1 MNTTPA
7 KDTPADDELIK
18 VPMGVKPWPK
28 GVEVR
33 HWPFET
39 DSPALDAA
47 TALSRQPGGTH
58 YKEMKWQ
65 PVEFI
70 HANNIP
76 FIEGN
81 IIKYACRWRAKG
93 GIKDL
98 EKIVHY
104 AQLLIEMEQN
114 E

>member
-7 KDTPADDELIK
+7 DGTHSNWRDLNTEDYRDR
-18 VPMGVKPWPK
+18 KP
-28 GVEVR
+28 
-33 HWPFET
+33 WPFET
-39 DSPALDAA
+39 TSENLDTA
-47 TALSRQPGGTH
+47 TALARQPGGTH

>member
-7 KDTPADDELIK
+7 KGTPTNGTITSDDYAVKI
-18 VPMGVKPWPK
+18 PMGIK
-28 GVEVR
+28 
-33 HWPFET
+33 HWPFKT

-47 TALSRQPGGTH
+47 TALARQPGGTH

>member
-7 KDTPADDELIK
+7 KGASAND
-18 VPMGVKPWPK
+18 V
-28 GVEVR
+28 
-33 HWPFET
+33 WPFET
-39 DSPALDAA
+39 LSPNLDAA
-47 TALSRQPGGTH
+47 TALARQPGGTH

>member
-7 KDTPADDELIK
+7 DWRNLTTEDYRDAINMK
-18 VPMGVKPWPK
+18 VKVGEPWPFTT
-28 GVEVR
+28 G
-33 HWPFET
+33 
-39 DSPALDAA
+39 SPNLDAT
-47 TALSRQPGGTH
+47 TALARQPGGTH

-93 GIKDL
+93 GVKDL